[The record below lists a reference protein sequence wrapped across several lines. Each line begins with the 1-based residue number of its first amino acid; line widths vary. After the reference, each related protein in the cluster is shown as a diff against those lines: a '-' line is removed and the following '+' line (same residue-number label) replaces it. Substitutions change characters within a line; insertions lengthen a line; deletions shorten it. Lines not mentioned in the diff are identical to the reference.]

1 MPGSV
6 AATEAGDSK
15 VTPTT
20 TRNSSPAFPPMG
32 LDGAQISQLSLN
44 DSGSVLSSEEA
55 VSQKRREWY
64 PTAWKKL
71 LEKNNY
77 DGVVT
82 AVNRYLEITD
92 KANIDLDCYF
102 AFVIASAA
110 KKGSDVSILDKIDMS
125 NPSDSDLVDI
135 HLLRCLVFLKYNDVD
150 MALEEGRAASER
162 AFHLGLQ
169 DSCHF
174 IMGLVACYSE
184 DYVEAAFRKSL
195 LPEGFQLK
203 PRFVELIRK
212 LTFKDAKWHIKGALQ
227 MFGEKPRYSN
237 PVDITKELPIPP
249 NFMI

>member
-6 AATEAGDSK
+6 ASTEAGDSRT
-15 VTPTT
+15 TPTT
-20 TRNSSPAFPPMG
+20 TRNSSPVFLPVDSEEPRV
-32 LDGAQISQLSLN
+32 SQLSLH
-44 DSGSVLSSEEA
+44 DSGPGLSSEEA
-55 VSQKRREWY
+55 MSQKRREWY

-71 LEKNNY
+71 LEKNNN
-77 DGVVT
+77 DGVITV
-82 AVNRYLEITD
+82 VNRYLEITD
-92 KANIDLDCYF
+92 KANRDLDCYF

-110 KKGSDVSILDKIDMS
+110 KKESDVSILDKVDMS

-135 HLLRCLVFLKYNDVD
+135 HLLRCLVFLRYNDVN

-203 PRFVELIRK
+203 PRLVELIRR
-212 LTFKDAKWHIKGALQ
+212 LNFKDAKWNIKGSLQ

-237 PVDITKELPIPP
+237 SVDITKELPIPSS
-249 NFMI
+249 FKI

>member
-6 AATEAGDSK
+6 ASTEAGDSR

-20 TRNSSPAFPPMG
+20 TRNSSPAFLPMSS
-32 LDGAQISQLSLN
+32 DEPQISQLSL
-44 DSGSVLSSEEA
+44 DDAKSGLSSEET

-64 PTAWKKL
+64 PIAWKKL

-77 DGVVT
+77 DGVIT

-102 AFVIASAA
+102 AYMIASAS
-110 KKGSDVSILDKIDMS
+110 KKGSDASILDKVDMT

-150 MALEEGRAASER
+150 TALEEGKVASEK

-174 IMGLVACYSE
+174 ILGLVACYSE

-212 LTFKDAKWHIKGALQ
+212 LTFKDAKWSIRGSMQ
-227 MFGEKPRYSN
+227 MFAEKPRYSS

-249 NFMI
+249 QFII